1 MCEQRNTII
10 TQTTKP
16 MLMPINCP
24 RQAQKL
30 RLNMVRRSIMF
41 RCQQLGAAM
50 IHAEC
55 GRCIRERLLENRH
68 EVESFRS
75 PLLTLL
81 GVINKGDTGR
91 AREGE
96 LSEFI
101 RLYTDLSLEEWVNAS
116 HSDCMQVLVELSCR
130 GWYILFIETRA
141 GSLMDDVA
149 GRFVC
154 RMEC

>member
-1 MCEQRNTII
+1 
-10 TQTTKP
+10 
-16 MLMPINCP
+16 
-24 RQAQKL
+24 
-30 RLNMVRRSIMF
+30 MF

-50 IHAEC
+50 INAEC
-55 GRCIRERLLENRH
+55 CRCIRERLLENRH
-68 EVESFRS
+68 EESFRS

-91 AREGE
+91 TREGE

-116 HSDCMQVLVELSCR
+116 HSDCTLVLVEQSGNGR
-130 GWYILFIETRA
+130 YILFIETRA

-149 GRFVC
+149 DRFVC